1 MASVARQL
9 AALVGVAVCA
19 STPAY
24 AQDDEPGGAR
34 GYEEVEYADPPSPY
48 RNPRGTI
55 AASGI
60 LGVGVGVGGNTTFV
74 VGAGIGYAFITGILV
89 GARGQLIAGDL
100 VGGELA
106 GTLTLTPPLPGTFTP
121 FLLGEFGRRF
131 VEDFTAWFY
140 GIGGGVYLGEPSA
153 TVNLQLGYVHRW
165 FVYGS
170 GTVDVGAPL
179 VGISMRF

>member
-1 MASVARQL
+1 MAFGVEKL
-9 AALVGVAVCA
+9 AWLVLGFVFA
-19 STPAY
+19 STPAF
-24 AQDDEPGGAR
+24 AQEEPGGAR
-34 GYEEVEYADPPSPY
+34 RYDEVEYADAPSPY

-60 LGVGVGVGGNTTFV
+60 LGVGVGSNTTFV
-74 VGAGIGYAFITGILV
+74 VGAGVGYAFVTGILV
-89 GARGQLIAGDL
+89 GARGQVIAGDL

-131 VEDFTAWFY
+131 VDDFSAWFY
-140 GIGGGVYLGEPSA
+140 GVGAGVYLGDPSA
-153 TVNLQLGYVHRW
+153 SVNIQLGYVHRW